1 MYNKIY
7 LNRLKRIRCINI
19 CEDCDIC
26 LTYLVQNQSLGGA
39 LQRKCSCK
47 FHENQTCA
55 RVSF

>member
-47 FHENQTCA
+47 FHENQT
-55 RVSF
+55 

>member
-39 LQRKCSCK
+39 LQRKCSCNLFDK
-47 FHENQTCA
+47 IAC
-55 RVSF
+55 VV